1 MKKLIKA
8 LIITVSLFLLT
19 SCNTENLDDD
29 KIKIVSSF
37 TIITNVLEEIGE
49 DKVLIHNLVPTGT
62 DPHDYEITPRDKK
75 FAENADVFIY
85 NGMNLE
91 GGENGWFMKFI
102 KGLDNKNNKIYNVSE
117 GIKPL
122 YLDDNKNDQD
132 LINPHTFISPK
143 NGIIMVENI
152 LNILLDIDPSN
163 KEFYESNANDYLN
176 ELRNI
181 DKEYELKFSSIEENE
196 RIIVTSERAY
206 QYLANDYNIKEAY
219 IWAIDTGE
227 VGTSSQINKLVE
239 FIKENNVKVLFL
251 ESNVKESPMKTVSNE
266 TGVKIY
272 KDKVYSDEIGKK
284 GDKVDTYFKYL
295 NHNLEVF
302 INGLKGE

>member
-1 MKKLIKA
+1 MKKLIKV

-251 ESNVKESPMKTVSNE
+251 ESNVKESPMITVSNE